1 MHLFDPS
8 VLPARG
14 RTAGLEPLPAGRQG
28 VLSLETHGGRS
39 PGGPILVTIPLSIYL
54 SSLSISIY
62 FYFIHT

>member
-14 RTAGLEPLPAGRQG
+14 RTAGLEPLPASRQG

-54 SSLSISIY
+54 VPRSISIY
-62 FYFIHT
+62 IYFIHT